1 MITFIVNDAPYGDE
15 RPYNAFRLASALAKK
30 DEDVRVFF
38 FADAVFCGKR
48 DQKTPDGYYNI
59 ERMIKGLLRKGG
71 KVYA

>member
-1 MITFIVNDAPYGDE
+1 MKVIHHADYLSFSVILNRHVD
-15 RPYNAFRLASALAKK
+15 R
-30 DEDVRVFF
+30 

-48 DQKTPDGYYNI
+48 NQKTPDGYYNI